1 MLKKMRWR
9 FIAAAMSAI
18 TAVMLLLALCINLW
32 NYFVT
37 IERMNET
44 ILGLMESEQVRPA
57 PKPQQK
63 YPPKD
68 FFGKPSPEAPYMMRY
83 FSVHLDNRDRIVNI
97 RMDFVSSVSEQEA
110 REYTADIL
118 KKRKNTGFYR
128 EYRYVLKKTENGTS
142 LFFLN
147 VSKELQFMKILLFIS
162 CLVAFISLIVVFF
175 LVFIFSKRA
184 IRPFMDNISRQKKF
198 ITDASHEIKTPLTS
212 IAASAEVLAME
223 EEDNEWVKNIQNQ
236 TKRLSKLTADLITL
250 SRLDEEEPFP
260 EKNTFSFSDAVWEA
274 IEPFVRLYEVKNKRF
289 LYQIEDGL
297 MFYGD
302 KAAIQ
307 QMFSILL
314 DNALKYS
321 GENGWIG
328 LSVRK
333 KHRTIVVELQNSCQ
347 SKEIL
352 DADA

>member
-1 MLKKMRWR
+1 M
-9 FIAAAMSAI
+9 
-18 TAVMLLLALCINLW
+18 
-32 NYFVT
+32 
-37 IERMNET
+37 
-44 ILGLMESEQVRPA
+44 
-57 PKPQQK
+57 
-63 YPPKD
+63 
-68 FFGKPSPEAPYMMRY
+68 
-83 FSVHLDNRDRIVNI
+83 
-97 RMDFVSSVSEQEA
+97 
-110 REYTADIL
+110 
-118 KKRKNTGFYR
+118 
-128 EYRYVLKKTENGTS
+128 
-142 LFFLN
+142 N

-302 KAAIQ
+302 KAEIQ

>member
-118 KKRKNTGFYR
+118 KKEKIRDFTGNT
-128 EYRYVLKKTENGTS
+128 
-142 LFFLN
+142 
-147 VSKELQFMKILLFIS
+147 
-162 CLVAFISLIVVFF
+162 
-175 LVFIFSKRA
+175 
-184 IRPFMDNISRQKKF
+184 D
-198 ITDASHEIKTPLTS
+198 
-212 IAASAEVLAME
+212 
-223 EEDNEWVKNIQNQ
+223 
-236 TKRLSKLTADLITL
+236 
-250 SRLDEEEPFP
+250 
-260 EKNTFSFSDAVWEA
+260 TF
-274 IEPFVRLYEVKNKRF
+274 
-289 LYQIEDGL
+289 
-297 MFYGD
+297 
-302 KAAIQ
+302 
-307 QMFSILL
+307 
-314 DNALKYS
+314 
-321 GENGWIG
+321 
-328 LSVRK
+328 
-333 KHRTIVVELQNSCQ
+333 
-347 SKEIL
+347 
-352 DADA
+352 